1 MKLIHKFLSLGFVL
15 SLVALASCEEQKI
28 VFEGPEFVRF
38 TDTTLS
44 YKESLGAPINVS
56 VHIVGKPL
64 NQALTVNYT
73 VGGTAR
79 EGRDFSIEGTKGVVT
94 IPAGKLFGNIQ
105 VNLINNAN
113 NILESQDIV
122 FTLTGVTPNTDLQVG
137 FGKNNIIGKT
147 LTLTIQD
154 DCLLSGF
161 YTGSRRTSTGTAQVK
176 DIEISS
182 LDCKTYNVANWNVG
196 GLFDFNATKAQVS
209 FIDNG
214 DNTLTI
220 PPQVSADLGAPYDT
234 LRGTGLWNPQTK
246 AITLNIKVKVPYSET
261 KDTVVT
267 VPLTYTPR

>member
-1 MKLIHKFLSLGFVL
+1 MKLTHKILSLGFVL
-15 SLVALASCEEQKI
+15 SMVALASCEEQKI
-28 VFEGPEFVRF
+28 LFEGPEFVRF
-38 TDTTLS
+38 TDTTLT
-44 YKESLGAPINVS
+44 YKESIGTPVTVS
-56 VHIVGKPL
+56 VHVVGKPL
-64 NQALTVNYT
+64 SQPLTVNYT

-79 EGRDFSIEGTKGVVT
+79 EGRDYTIEGTSGVVT
-94 IPAGKLFGNIQ
+94 IPAGKLFGTIQ

-122 FTLTGVTPNTDLQVG
+122 FTLTGVTPSTDLQLG
-137 FGKNNIIGKT
+137 FGKNNVIGKT

-161 YTGSRRTSTGTAQVK
+161 YTGSRRTNSGTAQVK
-176 DIEISS
+176 DVEISS

-196 GLFDFNATKAQVS
+196 GLFNFNATKAKVS
-209 FIDNG
+209 FVDNG

-220 PPQVSADLGAPYDT
+220 PPQVSEDLGAPYDT

-246 AITLNIKVKVPYSET
+246 AITLNIRVKVPISQT